1 MLSPNPG
8 NLLGNLR
15 RVLKDNVLSALPA
28 GAAQRQLKAALHLLG
43 RLEKSWDLLPF
54 YLQAD
59 NQDIE
64 AELTRMAR
72 DLPAADALQGRL
84 LAGLG
89 AEPADT
95 LPEGINCPELARLV
109 NRNQMLQ
116 ALLIEVQSAQMSLQA
131 TPEATKSSEQ
141 LAQLYRRM
149 TARQLTLMGDLP
161 VSAKGFAA
169 KDG

>member
-15 RVLKDNVLSALPA
+15 RILKDKVLSALPA

-43 RLEKSWDLLPF
+43 RLEKSWDLMPF

-64 AELTRMAR
+64 AVLAGIAQ
-72 DLPAADALQGRL
+72 DLPAADPLQGRVMV
-84 LAGLG
+84 GLSS
-89 AEPADT
+89 EPPAN
-95 LPEGINCPELARLV
+95 LPEGVNCPDLARLV
-109 NRNQMLQ
+109 NRNQALQ
-116 ALLIEVQSAQMSLQA
+116 ELLNEVQRAQMSPDQA
-131 TPEATKSSEQ
+131 ELAKASSEQ

-169 KDG
+169 RDV